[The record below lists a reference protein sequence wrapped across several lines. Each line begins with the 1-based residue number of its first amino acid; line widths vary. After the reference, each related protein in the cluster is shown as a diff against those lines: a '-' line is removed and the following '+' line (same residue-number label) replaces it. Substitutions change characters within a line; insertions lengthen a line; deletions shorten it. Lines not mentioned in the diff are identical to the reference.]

1 MMRPATIFLGIW
13 RRGDGLARAEEG
25 SGDESA
31 RASAGF
37 QNSFF
42 ANPNNI
48 HMYHYNTTF
57 THNATSDKMWIM
69 NMTEISSKF
78 GQTLKRI
85 RTKKKMSQ
93 GDIARALEVHR
104 AYISGIESGKRN
116 PTLATIKKLA
126 DALKVS
132 ADELLK

>member
-1 MMRPATIFLGIW
+1 
-13 RRGDGLARAEEG
+13 
-25 SGDESA
+25 
-31 RASAGF
+31 
-37 QNSFF
+37 
-42 ANPNNI
+42 
-48 HMYHYNTTF
+48 
-57 THNATSDKMWIM
+57 
-69 NMTEISSKF
+69 MTELSTKF

-126 DALKVS
+126 DALRVS

>member
-1 MMRPATIFLGIW
+1 
-13 RRGDGLARAEEG
+13 
-25 SGDESA
+25 
-31 RASAGF
+31 
-37 QNSFF
+37 
-42 ANPNNI
+42 
-48 HMYHYNTTF
+48 
-57 THNATSDKMWIM
+57 
-69 NMTEISSKF
+69 MTEISSKF